1 MKLTRFNYIDMYVDC
16 IVNHKGRDVKIK
28 WTTEDGFIENNFESV
43 FSDLIDIEYDQAYD
57 EFLDELPLF
66 DLKTEGLENA

>member
-16 IVNHKGRDVKIK
+16 IVNHKGRDVRIK

-66 DLKTEGLENA
+66 DLNMEGLENA

>member
-1 MKLTRFNYIDMYVDC
+1 MKLTRFNCIDMYVDC
-16 IVNHKGRDVKIK
+16 IVNHKGRDVRIK

-66 DLKTEGLENA
+66 DLNTEGLENA

>member
-16 IVNHKGRDVKIK
+16 IVNHKGRDIRIK

>member
-16 IVNHKGRDVKIK
+16 IVNHKGRDVRIK
-28 WTTEDGFIENNFESV
+28 WTTEDGFIEDNFESV
-43 FSDLIDIEYDQAYD
+43 FSDLIDIKYDQAYD

>member
-16 IVNHKGRDVKIK
+16 IVNHKGRDVRIK

>member
-16 IVNHKGRDVKIK
+16 IVNHKGRDVRIK

-66 DLKTEGLENA
+66 DLNTEGLEHA

>member
-16 IVNHKGRDVKIK
+16 IVNHKGRDVRIK

-66 DLKTEGLENA
+66 DLNTEGLEND

>member
-16 IVNHKGRDVKIK
+16 IVNHKGRDVRIK

-43 FSDLIDIEYDQAYD
+43 FSDLIDIKYDQAYD

>member
-1 MKLTRFNYIDMYVDC
+1 MKFTRFNYIDMYVDC
-16 IVNHKGRDVKIK
+16 IVNHKGRDVRIK
-28 WTTEDGFIENNFESV
+28 WTTEDGFIEDNFESV